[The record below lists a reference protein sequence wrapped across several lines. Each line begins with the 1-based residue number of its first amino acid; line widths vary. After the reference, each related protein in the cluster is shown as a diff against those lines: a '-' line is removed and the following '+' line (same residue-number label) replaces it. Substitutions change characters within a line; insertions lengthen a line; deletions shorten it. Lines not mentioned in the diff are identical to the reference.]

1 MSFTT
6 LGKRNYTI
14 LRHILNFDI
23 ETEIGLGIEDELG
36 NPLLIVNPLEATGQY
51 VDGEWIEVSSVDL
64 AEFTIRANIQPSMAS
79 YRTQLLP
86 EGDRNKEAVTLFSND
101 WLYTARSGV
110 AYPDGN
116 NAILKGDLILYR
128 GGYWEVVV
136 SRPYGNF
143 GEHCEALAIKLND
156 SLIPRVD
163 GDIENIT

>member
-6 LGKRNYTI
+6 LGKKLHRVIRTS
-14 LRHILNFDI
+14 
-23 ETEIGLGIEDELG
+23 G
-36 NPLLIVNPLEATGQY
+36 TGDY
-51 VDGEWIEVSSVDL
+51 IDGEYIESPSEIV
-64 AEFTIRANIQPSMAS
+64 IIKANIQPSMAS

-86 EGDRNKEAVTLFSND
+86 EGDRNKEAITIFSND

-110 AYPDGN
+110 CVP
-116 NAILKGDLILYR
+116 LKADVIVYR
-128 GGYWEVVV
+128 GGLWEVVV

-156 SLIPRVD
+156 SNIPRIN